1 MPEPVRVLVTGAA
14 GQIAYSLLYSIGN
27 GSVFGKDQPII
38 LVLLDITPMMGVLD
52 GVLMELQDCALPLLK
67 DVIATDK
74 EEVAFKDLDVAIL
87 VGSMPRR
94 DGMERKDL
102 LKANVKIF
110 KSQGAALDKY
120 AKKSVKVIVV
130 GNPANTNCLTASKSA
145 PSIPKENFSC
155 LTRLD
160 HNRAKAQIALKLGVT
175 SEDVKNVIIWG
186 NHSSTQY
193 PDVNHAKVKLQGKE
207 VGVYEA
213 LKNDSWLK
221 GEFITSTLP
230 RLCSS
235 VALLSSR
242 LENSPVRCLLRKP
255 SVTTSGTSGLGP
267 QRESSCPWA
276 LSLTATPTVFPMICC
291 TRSLLQSRIRHGR
304 LLKVSLSMISHVRRW
319 ILLQRNY
326 QKKKKL
332 LLNFFP
338 LPD

>member
-1 MPEPVRVLVTGAA
+1 MPEPIRVLVTGAA

-74 EEVAFKDLDVAIL
+74 EEVAFKDLDIAVL

-102 LKANVKIF
+102 LKANVNIF
-110 KSQGAALDKY
+110 KTQGAALEKY

-160 HNRAKAQIALKLGVT
+160 HNRAKAQIAIKLGVT
-175 SEDVKNVIIWG
+175 SDDVKN
-186 NHSSTQY
+186 
-193 PDVNHAKVKLQGKE
+193 
-207 VGVYEA
+207 
-213 LKNDSWLK
+213 
-221 GEFITSTLP
+221 
-230 RLCSS
+230 
-235 VALLSSR
+235 LSSR
-242 LENSPVRCLLRKP
+242 LENYPVQCLLRKP
-255 SVTTSGTSGLGP
+255 SVTTSETSGLGP
-267 QRESSCPWA
+267 QRESLCPWV
-276 LSLTATPTVFPMICC
+276 LSLTATPMVFPMICS

-304 LLKVSLSMISHVRRW
+304 LLKVSLLMISHVRRW
-319 ILLQRNY
+319 ISLQRN
-326 QKKKKL
+326 
-332 LLNFFP
+332 
-338 LPD
+338 

>member
-1 MPEPVRVLVTGAA
+1 MPEPIRVLVTGAA

-74 EEVAFKDLDVAIL
+74 EEVAFKDLDIAVL

-102 LKANVKIF
+102 LKANVNIF
-110 KSQGAALDKY
+110 KTQGAALEKY

-160 HNRAKAQIALKLGVT
+160 HNRAKAQIAIKLGVT
-175 SEDVKNVIIWG
+175 SDDVKNVIIWG

-193 PDVNHAKVKLQGKE
+193 PDVNHAKN
-207 VGVYEA
+207 Y
-213 LKNDSWLK
+213 
-221 GEFITSTLP
+221 
-230 RLCSS
+230 
-235 VALLSSR
+235 
-242 LENSPVRCLLRKP
+242 PVQCLLRKP
-255 SVTTSGTSGLGP
+255 SVTTSETSGLGP
-267 QRESSCPWA
+267 QRESLCPWV
-276 LSLTATPTVFPMICC
+276 LSLTATPMVFPMICS

-304 LLKVSLSMISHVRRW
+304 LLKVSLLMISHVRRW
-319 ILLQRNY
+319 ISLQRN
-326 QKKKKL
+326 
-332 LLNFFP
+332 
-338 LPD
+338 